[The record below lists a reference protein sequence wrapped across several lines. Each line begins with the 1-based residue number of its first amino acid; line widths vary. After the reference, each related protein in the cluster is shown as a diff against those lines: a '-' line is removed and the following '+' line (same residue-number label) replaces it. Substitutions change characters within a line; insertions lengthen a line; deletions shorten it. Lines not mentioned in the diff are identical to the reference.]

1 MTKFDE
7 LDRLDTLLTP
17 FSSIG
22 RYGMLITAGG
32 GVAREQ
38 WNTMTASWGS
48 FGVYWHKKTVTAVIR
63 HSRYTFEFVE
73 KEPLVTFSFFAP
85 ERKNVL
91 AVCGKISGRDAD
103 KAKESGITPVLL
115 EPGAV
120 GFADAEL
127 NVVCKKIYSDDMP
140 PDNFLDPGINKFYET
155 NDYHR
160 MYICEVLRWYQ
171 EKL

>member
-1 MTKFDE
+1 MMKFDD
-7 LDRLDTLLTP
+7 LDRLDGLLKP

-22 RYGMLITAGG
+22 SHGMLITAGG

-48 FGVYWHKKTVTAVIR
+48 LGIFWHKKTVTGVIR

-85 ERKNVL
+85 EKKEVL
-91 AVCGKISGRDAD
+91 SICGVVSGRDTD
-103 KAKESGITPVLL
+103 KAREAGITPVLL

-120 GFADAEL
+120 GFAEAEL
-127 NVVCKKIYSDDMP
+127 NLVCKKIYSDDMP
-140 PDNFLDPGINKFYET
+140 PENFIDPGIEKFYKT
-155 NDYHR
+155 KDYHR

-171 EKL
+171 EKT